1 MKNKEIILA
10 SVMFIM
16 FLALVIYKSAK
27 NKSKISWYL
36 IVTLLVC
43 YNFAVFLI
51 RVLRWGM
58 ASLGILLVSLGV
70 GLSIF
75 MLLKRSIEY
84 NSKSGVLLSVL
95 ITIIYS
101 FILFVYY
108 FKI

>member
-1 MKNKEIILA
+1 
-10 SVMFIM
+10 
-16 FLALVIYKSAK
+16 
-27 NKSKISWYL
+27 
-36 IVTLLVC
+36 
-43 YNFAVFLI
+43 
-51 RVLRWGM
+51 M